1 MFRVT
6 RRRLAAISLLA
17 AGALVTSACSS
28 EVGAAAVV
36 NGNRIEVS
44 TVHEALADLEDIT
57 EGLTQTDVLGLLIL
71 EPMWRSV
78 GSERGGGTTGQ
89 EAQIMIDSVL
99 PDSGEDRQQFSQ
111 GSIDVRRAD
120 RICSTRLNDPE
131 QQDAVEDIQMRIDE
145 ADVDTNPR
153 FGEFS
158 PEQGPTPVPPNWLVD
173 SPPNP

>member
-6 RRRLAAISLLA
+6 RRRMAAISLLA

-78 GSERGGGTTGQ
+78 GSERGVGFTDQ
-89 EAQIMIDSVL
+89 EVQTMLDSVL
-99 PDSGEDRQQFSQ
+99 AESGEDPQQFSQ
-111 GSIDVRRAD
+111 GSIDVLRAD
-120 RICSTRLNDPE
+120 LISSTLLNDPE
-131 QQDAVEDIQMRIDE
+131 QQDAVEDIQMRIEE

-158 PEQGPTPVPPNWLVD
+158 PEQGLTPVTPNWLVD